1 MEKVISEVKMI
12 ETDDGYRIEVKGD
25 KEQIKAMMKG
35 FSRRG
40 RRGHRGISRMGGA
53 CGHGGFGMH
62 TAMME
67 MASVHGPW
75 DFEDDE
81 EEAADSD

>member
-12 ETDDGYRIEVKGD
+12 EIDDGYRIEIKGD

-35 FSRRG
+35 FRRHRRHG
-40 RRGHRGISRMGGA
+40 RKGFPFW
-53 CGHGGFGMH
+53 GGFGMH
-62 TAMME
+62 PFMMK
-67 MASVHGPW
+67 MASGHGPW

-81 EEAADSD
+81 EDTADNE

>member
-12 ETDDGYRIEVKGD
+12 ETDDGYRIEIKGD
-25 KEQIKAMMKG
+25 KEQIKASMKG
-35 FSRRG
+35 FHRRRKRG
-40 RRGHRGISRMGGA
+40 RRGFPGMGGP

-62 TAMME
+62 PFMMK
-67 MASVHGPW
+67 MASGHGPW

-81 EEAADSD
+81 EDSADSE

>member
-12 ETDDGYRIEVKGD
+12 ETDDGYRIEIKGD
-25 KEQIKAMMKG
+25 KEQIKATMKG
-35 FSRRG
+35 FHRHRKRG
-40 RRGHRGISRMGGA
+40 RRGFPGMGGL

-62 TAMME
+62 PMMME
-67 MASVHGPW
+67 SGHGPW

-81 EEAADSD
+81 EEIADSD